1 MNAALAKPHYR
12 ALGAGEFMPASRMD
26 IGDGFKGSIEPG
38 STPNKGAGWTRD
50 IRDWMPR
57 RGSADSDI
65 LRDLPNLLG
74 RSRDI
79 ERNNGVATGI
89 IRTISDNVVGTGLRL
104 IPRPNYL
111 ALGKSKEWADA
122 WALQV
127 QSIWWQW
134 AETTACHAGDT
145 MTFDQITTQILRG
158 QLLNGGALALPMWIP
173 DRGDGYATKLQTVE
187 IDRLS
192 NPNGAMDTKTRRG
205 GIDFGVYGEPLTYWV
220 RDAHPGDALM
230 LGAGMDMFTW
240 TPIPRRTGFGRARVL
255 HVFDPERSA
264 QSRGKPLL
272 SPVLPEFKNVDRY
285 TMAELQAAVVNA
297 MIALVI
303 QTPMD
308 QDAVMALF
316 DGNYKSYVDSRD
328 EHRVR
333 LQAGGVLSLYPGDEA
348 QSFLPNRPATAFG
361 GFLEVMHRIIGLP
374 ADLPYELVMK
384 DFSKTNYSSARAA
397 LLEAWRSFLRRRDW
411 LGTQFADPTYDL
423 FLEEQINAG
432 NIEGKESFY
441 KMRAAWTRC
450 KWNGPGRGWVDP
462 VKEGQGAQI
471 RMASF
476 LTTLEDEC
484 AEISG
489 GDWREKLDQA
499 AVERAYKISKG
510 LPPDLVL
517 NNIRAAQDKPTTD
530 SSPDAGNPD
539 ATPEGDAATGNADA
553 RRAPLDASLSIY
565 PPGNIALDTSGDEPL
580 PHREA
585 NA

>member
-1 MNAALAKPHYR
+1 MGAALAKPHFV
-12 ALGAGEFMPASRMD
+12 ALGGGEFVPASRLD
-26 IGDGFKGSIEPG
+26 VADGIKNIGEPG

-50 IRDWMPR
+50 IRDWNPR
-57 RGSADSDI
+57 RGSADSDV

-79 ERNNGVATGI
+79 ERNNGVAAGI
-89 IRTISDNVVGTGLRL
+89 IRTITDNVVGTGLRL

-111 ALGKSKEWADA
+111 ALGKTKEWADA

-127 QSIWWQW
+127 QALWWQW

-145 MTFDQITTQILRG
+145 MSFDQITTQVLRG

-173 DRGDGYATKLQTVE
+173 ERRDGYATKLQTVE

-192 NPNGAMDTKTRRG
+192 NPNGEVDTKTRRG
-205 GIDFGVYGEPLTYWV
+205 GIDFGAYGEPRMYWV
-220 RDAHPGDALM
+220 RNAHPGDAQM
-230 LGAGMDMFTW
+230 MGFGSMDQFTW
-240 TPIPRRTGFGRARVL
+240 TPIPRRTEFGRARVL

-272 SPVLPEFKNVDRY
+272 SPVLPEFKNIDRY

-297 MIALVI
+297 MIALII

-308 QDAVMALF
+308 QEAVMSLF
-316 DGNYKSYVDSRD
+316 NGNYEEYVRTRD

-411 LGTQFADPTYDL
+411 LGTQFADPVYDL

-432 NIEGKESFY
+432 NVDGRESFY

-450 KWNGPGRGWVDP
+450 KWIGPGRGWVDP
-462 VKEGQGAQI
+462 VKEAQAAQV

-476 LTTLEDEC
+476 ITTLEDEC
-484 AEISG
+484 AELTG

-499 AVERAYKISKG
+499 AVERAYKIAKG

-517 NNIRAAQDKPTTD
+517 NAPRQAQEKPIDDTSPNAA
-530 SSPDAGNPD
+530 NPD
-539 ATPEGDAATGNADA
+539 ATPEGDTGAQ
-553 RRAPLDASLSIY
+553 ASVY
-565 PPGNIALDTSGDEPL
+565 PPGNIALDLSGDEPML
-580 PHREA
+580 ERAHA
-585 NA
+585 

>member
-1 MNAALAKPHYR
+1 MNAPLAKPHYR
-12 ALGAGEFMPASRMD
+12 ALGGGGYVPAARMD
-26 IGDGFKGSIEPG
+26 VADGIKGIGEPG

-50 IRDWMPR
+50 IRDWNPR
-57 RGSADSDI
+57 RGSADSDL

-79 ERNNGVATGI
+79 ERNNGVAAGI
-89 IRTISDNVVGTGLRL
+89 IRTITDNVVGTGLRL
-104 IPRPNYL
+104 VPRPNYL
-111 ALGKSKEWADA
+111 ALGKTKEWADA

-127 QSIWWQW
+127 SAYWWQW

-145 MTFDQITTQILRG
+145 MSFDQLTTQVLRG
-158 QLLNGGALALPMWIP
+158 QLLNGGALALPLWIP

-192 NPNGAMDTKTRRG
+192 NPQGAPDTQLRRG
-205 GIDFGVYGEPLTYWV
+205 GIDFGVYGEPLVYNI
-220 RDAHPGDALM
+220 RNAHPGDYLM
-230 LGAGMDMFTW
+230 MGAATDQFTW
-240 TPIPRRTGFGRARVL
+240 TPVPRRTKFGRARVL

-272 SPVLPEFKNVDRY
+272 SPVLPEFKNIDRY

-308 QDAVMALF
+308 QEAVLGLF
-316 DGNYKSYVDSRD
+316 DGNYDKYVETRQ
-328 EHRVR
+328 EHRPK

-411 LGTQFADPTYDL
+411 LGTQFADPVYDL
-423 FLEEQINAG
+423 FLEELVNADKV
-432 NIEGKESFY
+432 EGKDTFY
-441 KMRAAWTRC
+441 THRAAWTRC
-450 KWNGPGRGWVDP
+450 RWIGPGRGWVDP
-462 VKEGQGAQI
+462 VKEAQGAQV
-471 RMASF
+471 RMASMM
-476 LTTLEDEC
+476 TTLEMEC
-484 AEISG
+484 AEIG
-489 GDWREKLDQA
+489 GNDWREVLDQA
-499 AVERAYKISKG
+499 AVERAYKIKLG
-510 LPPDLVL
+510 LPPDLVI
-517 NNIRAAQDKPTTD
+517 NQAKSVQEHPTTD
-530 SSPDAGNPD
+530 SSPDANNPD
-539 ATPEGDAATGNADA
+539 GTPASDGATASANPKRPALDGGAAV
-553 RRAPLDASLSIY
+553 Y
-565 PPGNIALDTSGDEPL
+565 PPGNIPLDLSGDEPL
-580 PHREA
+580 VAAHA
-585 NA
+585 